1 MVNPRSASTVPLA
14 VSRKLS
20 DHITHLSPCSTPAS
34 NTSLNIALLQS
45 QSIWPSCGPDTAA
58 KKRFLRL
65 AVDYGAC
72 AACGEVRNC
81 ATGRRGGGGSKHR
94 PGLCRTSLSH
104 KPRQARPQR
113 SLMRN
118 ILWLPHKKNE
128 CAHSL
133 FPSLSLIL
141 FLSTTHTY
149 TYTTFTQYKC
159 GVSDKKGSSLSTPP
173 TPRTHTK
180 WKQDLHEGKGY
191 TYVLINA

>member
-14 VSRKLS
+14 VSKKTLWPHHTSFPLLHSR
-20 DHITHLSPCSTPAS
+20 IQHLLEHRPVTVTVHLAELRPRHGGQEKVPA
-34 NTSLNIALLQS
+34 
-45 QSIWPSCGPDTAA
+45 
-58 KKRFLRL
+58 

-81 ATGRRGGGGSKHR
+81 ATGRRGGGGPKHR

-180 WKQDLHEGKGY
+180 WKQALHEGKGY